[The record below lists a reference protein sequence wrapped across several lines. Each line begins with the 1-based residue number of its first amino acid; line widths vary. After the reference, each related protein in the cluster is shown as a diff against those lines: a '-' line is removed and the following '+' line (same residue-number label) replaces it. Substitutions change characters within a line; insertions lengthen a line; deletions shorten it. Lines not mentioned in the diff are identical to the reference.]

1 MAPTYPI
8 IDQLLEEHMN
18 DLGINR
24 KDLPNLNSM
33 IYLNI
38 LKSNIENIARHYD
51 VIILDEYHRCGSQK
65 SGQKVQEL
73 LQIIKEKYPNKKV
86 IGTTATEIRYLD
98 NEKNMNDILFD
109 GVCASELSLS
119 DSILQGLLPAPKYIT
134 TNKEMLNDLS
144 NTERIIDRYC
154 YTKNQKIEAKKLVE
168 KYK

>member
-51 VIILDEYHRCGSQK
+51 VIILD
-65 SGQKVQEL
+65 
-73 LQIIKEKYPNKKV
+73 
-86 IGTTATEIRYLD
+86 
-98 NEKNMNDILFD
+98 
-109 GVCASELSLS
+109 
-119 DSILQGLLPAPKYIT
+119 
-134 TNKEMLNDLS
+134 
-144 NTERIIDRYC
+144 
-154 YTKNQKIEAKKLVE
+154 
-168 KYK
+168 

>member
-1 MAPTYPI
+1 MNI
-8 IDQLLEEHMN
+8 I
-18 DLGINR
+18 
-24 KDLPNLNSM
+24 
-33 IYLNI
+33 
-38 LKSNIENIARHYD
+38 
-51 VIILDEYHRCGSQK
+51 CGSQK

-154 YTKNQKIEAKKLVE
+154 YTKDQKIEAKKLVE